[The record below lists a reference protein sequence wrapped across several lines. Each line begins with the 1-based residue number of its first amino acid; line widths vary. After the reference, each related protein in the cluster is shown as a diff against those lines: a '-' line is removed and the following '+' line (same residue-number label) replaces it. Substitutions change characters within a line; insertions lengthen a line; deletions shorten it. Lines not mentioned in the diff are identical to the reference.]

1 MCPDPDTRPPA
12 EKPHVGFLNSEISKR
27 SRMHARPTGARPTAA
42 HCAPFTLRG
51 EVPRGTQTSPAP
63 MRPRSGHPDREKP
76 HVGFLNSQIS

>member
-51 EVPRGTQTSPAP
+51 EVPRGTRDFSRRDA
-63 MRPRSGHPDREKP
+63 
-76 HVGFLNSQIS
+76 SQIRTPPTEKNPTWGF